1 MNNAAKKVY
10 SYTCFVRRSLVPT
23 FKGCIT
29 YKQILRS
36 LGCNIF
42 TRNQHVRRDRAI
54 SMTGQKRDQ
63 SHWVLIQLLHSIT
76 WCRLP
81 QTGGDVG
88 PCGFLQL
95 RQNLKLLT
103 FGCFL
108 LTTLS
113 VSELHLSRDLRNTTV
128 STTWNLVF
136 KGRRQNNN
144 NNKKT

>member
-1 MNNAAKKVY
+1 
-10 SYTCFVRRSLVPT
+10 
-23 FKGCIT
+23 
-29 YKQILRS
+29 
-36 LGCNIF
+36 
-42 TRNQHVRRDRAI
+42 
-54 SMTGQKRDQ
+54 MTGQKRNQ

-76 WCRLP
+76 RCRLP

-113 VSELHLSRDLRNTTV
+113 TSELHLSWDLRNTTV

-144 NNKKT
+144 NKKKNKKQTTDHLVLSFYIRLDSPKENCKSINYSAL